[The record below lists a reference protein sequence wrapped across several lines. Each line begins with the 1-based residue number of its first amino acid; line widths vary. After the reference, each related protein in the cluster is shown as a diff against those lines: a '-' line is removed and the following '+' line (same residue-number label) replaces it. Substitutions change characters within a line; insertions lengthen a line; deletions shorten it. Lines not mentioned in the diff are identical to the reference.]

1 MKDLI
6 NLGWRE
12 WVRLPQLGISHIKAK
27 VDTGARTSAL
37 HAFALHPFM
46 TDGVQQIRFS
56 IHPHQRDEE
65 TVLVCTATVVDQ
77 RSVTD
82 SGGHTEE
89 RWVIS
94 TLLEIGP
101 HAFPIETTLTARDD
115 MRFRML
121 LGRNAIRR
129 RALVDSS
136 RSYLVGKKPRKVE
149 REDDSEE
156 E

>member
-37 HAFALHPFM
+37 HAFELHPFM

-82 SGGHTEE
+82 
-89 RWVIS
+89 
-94 TLLEIGP
+94 
-101 HAFPIETTLTARDD
+101 
-115 MRFRML
+115 
-121 LGRNAIRR
+121 
-129 RALVDSS
+129 
-136 RSYLVGKKPRKVE
+136 
-149 REDDSEE
+149 
-156 E
+156 